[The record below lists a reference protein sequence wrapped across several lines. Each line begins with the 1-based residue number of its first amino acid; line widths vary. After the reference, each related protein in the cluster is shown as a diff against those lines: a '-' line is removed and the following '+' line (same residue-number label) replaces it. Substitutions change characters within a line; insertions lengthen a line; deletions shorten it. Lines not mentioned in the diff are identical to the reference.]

1 MNYPTRYIIRMM
13 IFLLV
18 ILGIIGLLYAPLSW
32 AFFGNPVINGLII
45 MALLLGVAFIFR
57 QTTRL
62 LPEYRWMR
70 MMRSGGMPPQH
81 ASSQIRGIKPNLLA
95 TVAVMFSDEN
105 RLTNNMS
112 AQNMRSLLDGVAV
125 RLDESREISRYMIGL
140 LVFLGLLGTFWG
152 LLETIQAVGFV
163 VSGIDTQTADFTQL
177 MKEFKSGLDAPLSG
191 MATAFSSSLFGL
203 AGSLI
208 LGFLD
213 LQLGQASSRFYSDLE
228 DWLSTMARF
237 SDRSGDG
244 LDPAI
249 SMGLSEEAADR
260 MLELTRHISKSEQ
273 ERGQMLQTLQEI
285 NKTLLTLRQ
294 HQDQNQLV
302 AEGLDA
308 LQQSLATLAS
318 NMANDR
324 KDVID
329 AMTTELRA
337 LSRAIAA
344 ISRKAN

>member
-1 MNYPTRYIIRMM
+1 MSYPTRYIIRM
-13 IFLLV
+13 IVFLMV
-18 ILGIIGLLYAPLSW
+18 IATIVGLLYSPLSW
-32 AFFGNPVINGLII
+32 AFFGNPVINGIILMALII
-45 MALLLGVAFIFR
+45 GIGFIFR
-57 QTTRL
+57 QTIRL

-70 MMRSGGMPPQH
+70 IMRSGNIGSGM
-81 ASSQIRGIKPNLLA
+81 RVKPSLLA

-112 AQNMRSLLDGVAV
+112 AQSMRSVLDGVAV
-125 RLDESREISRYMIGL
+125 RLDESREISRYLIGL

-163 VSGIDTQTADFTQL
+163 VSGIDTQTADFGKL
-177 MKEFKSGLDAPLSG
+177 MQEFKSGLDAPLSG

-237 SDRSGDG
+237 GDGGGDG

-260 MLELTRHISKSEQ
+260 MLELTRHIGKSEQ
-273 ERGQMLQTLQEI
+273 ERGQMLHTLQEV
-285 NKTLLTLRQ
+285 NKTLLALRQ
-294 HQDQNQLV
+294 HQDQNQMV

-308 LQQSLATLAS
+308 LQQSLSVLAH

-337 LSRAIAA
+337 LSRAVAA

>member
-1 MNYPTRYIIRMM
+1 MSYPTRYIIRM
-13 IFLLV
+13 IVFLMV
-18 ILGIIGLLYAPLSW
+18 IATIVGLLYSPLSW
-32 AFFGNPVINGLII
+32 AFFGNPVINGIILMALII
-45 MALLLGVAFIFR
+45 GIGFIFR
-57 QTTRL
+57 QTIRL

-70 MMRSGGMPPQH
+70 IMRSGNIGSGM
-81 ASSQIRGIKPNLLA
+81 RVKPSLLA

-112 AQNMRSLLDGVAV
+112 AQSMRSVLDGVAV
-125 RLDESREISRYMIGL
+125 RLDESREISRYLIGL

-163 VSGIDTQTADFTQL
+163 VSGIDTQTADFGKL
-177 MKEFKSGLDAPLSG
+177 MQEFKSGLDAPLSG

-237 SDRSGDG
+237 SDGGGDG

-260 MLELTRHISKSEQ
+260 MLELTRHIGKSEQ
-273 ERGQMLQTLQEI
+273 ERGQMLHTLQEV
-285 NKTLLTLRQ
+285 NKTLLALRQ
-294 HQDQNQLV
+294 HQDQNQMV

-308 LQQSLATLAS
+308 LQQSLSVLAH

-337 LSRAIAA
+337 LSRAVAA

>member
-1 MNYPTRYIIRMM
+1 
-13 IFLLV
+13 
-18 ILGIIGLLYAPLSW
+18 
-32 AFFGNPVINGLII
+32 
-45 MALLLGVAFIFR
+45 
-57 QTTRL
+57 
-62 LPEYRWMR
+62 
-70 MMRSGGMPPQH
+70 MRSGNIGSGM
-81 ASSQIRGIKPNLLA
+81 RVKPSLLA

-112 AQNMRSLLDGVAV
+112 AQSMRSVLDGVAV
-125 RLDESREISRYMIGL
+125 RLDESREISRYLIGL

-163 VSGIDTQTADFTQL
+163 VSGIDTQTADFGKL
-177 MKEFKSGLDAPLSG
+177 MQEFKSGLDAPLSG

-237 SDRSGDG
+237 SDGGGDG

-260 MLELTRHISKSEQ
+260 MLELTRHIGKSEQ
-273 ERGQMLQTLQEI
+273 ERGQMLHTLQEI
-285 NKTLLTLRQ
+285 NKTLLALRQ
-294 HQDQNQLV
+294 QQDQNQMV

-308 LQQSLATLAS
+308 LQQSLSVLAH

-337 LSRAIAA
+337 LSRAVAA

>member
-1 MNYPTRYIIRMM
+1 MSYPTRYIIRMM
-13 IFLLV
+13 VFLVV
-18 ILGIIGLLYAPLSW
+18 IATIVGLLYSPLSW
-32 AFFGNPVINGLII
+32 AFFGNPVINSIILMALII
-45 MALLLGVAFIFR
+45 GIGFIFR

-70 MMRSGGMPPQH
+70 VMRSGNIGSGMR
-81 ASSQIRGIKPNLLA
+81 AKPSLLA

-112 AQNMRSLLDGVAV
+112 AQSMRSVLDGVAV
-125 RLDESREISRYMIGL
+125 RLDESREISRYLIGL

-163 VSGIDTQTADFTQL
+163 VSGIDTQTADFGKL
-177 MKEFKSGLDAPLSG
+177 MQEFKSGLDAPLSG

-237 SDRSGDG
+237 SDGGGDG

-260 MLELTRHISKSEQ
+260 MLELTRHIGKSEQ
-273 ERGQMLQTLQEI
+273 ERGQMLHTLQEI
-285 NKTLLTLRQ
+285 NKTLSALRQ
-294 HQDQNQLV
+294 HQDQNQMV

-308 LQQSLATLAS
+308 LQQSLSVLAH

-337 LSRAIAA
+337 LSRAVAA

>member
-1 MNYPTRYIIRMM
+1 MSYPTRYIIRMM
-13 IFLLV
+13 VFLVV
-18 ILGIIGLLYAPLSW
+18 IATIVGLLYSPLSW
-32 AFFGNPVINGLII
+32 AFFGNPVINSIILMALII
-45 MALLLGVAFIFR
+45 GIGFIFR

-70 MMRSGGMPPQH
+70 VMRSGNIGSGM
-81 ASSQIRGIKPNLLA
+81 RVKPSLLA

-112 AQNMRSLLDGVAV
+112 AQSMRSVLDGVAV
-125 RLDESREISRYMIGL
+125 RLDESREISRYLIGL

-163 VSGIDTQTADFTQL
+163 VSGIDTQTADFGKL
-177 MKEFKSGLDAPLSG
+177 MQEFKSGLDAPLSG

-237 SDRSGDG
+237 SDGGGDG

-260 MLELTRHISKSEQ
+260 MLELTRHIGKSEQ
-273 ERGQMLQTLQEI
+273 ERGQMLHTLQEI
-285 NKTLLTLRQ
+285 NKTLLALRQ
-294 HQDQNQLV
+294 QQDQNQMV

-308 LQQSLATLAS
+308 LQQSLSVLAH

-337 LSRAIAA
+337 LSRAVAA

>member
-1 MNYPTRYIIRMM
+1 MSYPTRYIIRM
-13 IFLLV
+13 IVFLVV
-18 ILGIIGLLYAPLSW
+18 IATIVGLLYSPLSW
-32 AFFGNPVINGLII
+32 AFFGNPVINGIILMALII
-45 MALLLGVAFIFR
+45 GIGFIFR
-57 QTTRL
+57 QTIRL

-70 MMRSGGMPPQH
+70 IMRSGNIGSGM
-81 ASSQIRGIKPNLLA
+81 RVKPSLLA

-112 AQNMRSLLDGVAV
+112 AQSMRSVLDGVAV
-125 RLDESREISRYMIGL
+125 RLDESREISRYLIGL

-163 VSGIDTQTADFTQL
+163 VSGIDTQTADFGKL
-177 MKEFKSGLDAPLSG
+177 MQEFKSGLDAPLSG

-237 SDRSGDG
+237 SDGGGDG

-260 MLELTRHISKSEQ
+260 MLELTRHIGKSEQ
-273 ERGQMLQTLQEI
+273 ERGQMLHTLQEV
-285 NKTLLTLRQ
+285 NKTLLALRQ
-294 HQDQNQLV
+294 HQDQNQMV

-308 LQQSLATLAS
+308 LQQSLSVLAH

-337 LSRAIAA
+337 LSRAVAA

>member
-1 MNYPTRYIIRMM
+1 MSYPTRYIIRMM
-13 IFLLV
+13 VFLLV
-18 ILGIIGLLYAPLSW
+18 IATIVGLLYSPLSW
-32 AFFGNPVINGLII
+32 AFFGNPVINGII
-45 MALLLGVAFIFR
+45 LMVLVIGIGFIFR

-70 MMRSGGMPPQH
+70 VMRSGNIGSGM
-81 ASSQIRGIKPNLLA
+81 RVKPSLLA
-95 TVAVMFSDEN
+95 TVAVMSSDEN

-112 AQNMRSLLDGVAV
+112 AQSMRSVLDGVAV
-125 RLDESREISRYMIGL
+125 RLDESREISRYLIGL

-163 VSGIDTQTADFTQL
+163 VSGIDTQTADFGKL
-177 MKEFKSGLDAPLSG
+177 MQEFKSGLDAPLSG

-237 SDRSGDG
+237 SDVGDDG

-260 MLELTRHISKSEQ
+260 MLELTRHIGKSEQ
-273 ERGQMLQTLQEI
+273 ERGQMLHTLQEI
-285 NKTLLTLRQ
+285 NKTLLALRQ
-294 HQDQNQLV
+294 QQDQNQMV

-308 LQQSLATLAS
+308 LQQSLSVLAH

-337 LSRAIAA
+337 LSRAVAA

>member
-1 MNYPTRYIIRMM
+1 MSYPTRYIIRMM
-13 IFLLV
+13 VFLLV
-18 ILGIIGLLYAPLSW
+18 IATIVGLLYSPLSW
-32 AFFGNPVINGLII
+32 AFFGNPVINGII
-45 MALLLGVAFIFR
+45 LMVLVIGIGFIFR

-70 MMRSGGMPPQH
+70 VMRSGNIDSGM
-81 ASSQIRGIKPNLLA
+81 RVKPSLLA

-112 AQNMRSLLDGVAV
+112 AQSMRSVLDGVAV
-125 RLDESREISRYMIGL
+125 RLDESREISRYLIGL

-163 VSGIDTQTADFTQL
+163 VSGIDTQTADFGKL
-177 MKEFKSGLDAPLSG
+177 MQEFKSGLDAPLSG

-237 SDRSGDG
+237 SDGGGDG

-260 MLELTRHISKSEQ
+260 MLELTRHIGKSEQ
-273 ERGQMLQTLQEI
+273 ERSQMLHTLQEI
-285 NKTLLTLRQ
+285 NKTLLALRQ
-294 HQDQNQLV
+294 QQDQNQMV

-308 LQQSLATLAS
+308 LQQSLSVLAH

-337 LSRAIAA
+337 LSRAVAA

>member
-112 AQNMRSLLDGVAV
+112 AQNMRSILDGVAV

-237 SDRSGDG
+237 SDG

>member
-1 MNYPTRYIIRMM
+1 MSYPTRYIIRMM
-13 IFLLV
+13 VFLVV
-18 ILGIIGLLYAPLSW
+18 IATIVGLLYSPLSW
-32 AFFGNPVINGLII
+32 AFFGNPVINSIILMALII
-45 MALLLGVAFIFR
+45 GIGFIFR

-70 MMRSGGMPPQH
+70 VMRSGNIGSGM
-81 ASSQIRGIKPNLLA
+81 RVKPSVLA

-112 AQNMRSLLDGVAV
+112 AQSMRSVLDGVAV
-125 RLDESREISRYMIGL
+125 RLDESREISRYLIGL

-163 VSGIDTQTADFTQL
+163 VSGIDTQTADFGKL
-177 MKEFKSGLDAPLSG
+177 MQEFKSGLDAPLSG

-237 SDRSGDG
+237 SDGGGDG

-260 MLELTRHISKSEQ
+260 MLELTRHIGKSEQ
-273 ERGQMLQTLQEI
+273 ERGQMLHTLQEI
-285 NKTLLTLRQ
+285 NKTLSALRQ
-294 HQDQNQLV
+294 HQDQNQMV

-308 LQQSLATLAS
+308 LQQSLSVLAH

-337 LSRAIAA
+337 LSRAVAA

>member
-1 MNYPTRYIIRMM
+1 M
-13 IFLLV
+13 IVFLMV
-18 ILGIIGLLYAPLSW
+18 IATIVGLLYSPLSW
-32 AFFGNPVINGLII
+32 AFFGNPVINGIILMALII
-45 MALLLGVAFIFR
+45 GIGFIFR
-57 QTTRL
+57 QTIRL

-70 MMRSGGMPPQH
+70 IMRSGNIGSGM
-81 ASSQIRGIKPNLLA
+81 RVKPSLLA

-112 AQNMRSLLDGVAV
+112 AQSMRSVLDGVAV
-125 RLDESREISRYMIGL
+125 RLDESREISRYLIGL

-163 VSGIDTQTADFTQL
+163 VSGIDTQTADFGKL
-177 MKEFKSGLDAPLSG
+177 MQEFKSGLDAPLSG

-237 SDRSGDG
+237 GDG
-244 LDPAI
+244 GGDGPDPAI

-260 MLELTRHISKSEQ
+260 MLELTRHIGKSEQ
-273 ERGQMLQTLQEI
+273 ERGQMLHTLQEV
-285 NKTLLTLRQ
+285 NKTLLALRQ
-294 HQDQNQLV
+294 HQDQNQMV

-308 LQQSLATLAS
+308 LQQSLSVLAH

-337 LSRAIAA
+337 LSRAVAA

>member
-1 MNYPTRYIIRMM
+1 MSYPTRYIIRM
-13 IFLLV
+13 IVFLVV
-18 ILGIIGLLYAPLSW
+18 IATIVGLLYSPLSW
-32 AFFGNPVINGLII
+32 AFFGNPVINGIILMALII
-45 MALLLGVAFIFR
+45 GIGFIFR
-57 QTTRL
+57 QTIRL

-70 MMRSGGMPPQH
+70 IMRSGNIGSGM
-81 ASSQIRGIKPNLLA
+81 RVKPSLLA

-112 AQNMRSLLDGVAV
+112 AQSMRSVLDGVAV
-125 RLDESREISRYMIGL
+125 RLDESREISRYLIGL

-163 VSGIDTQTADFTQL
+163 VSGIDTQTADFSKL
-177 MKEFKSGLDAPLSG
+177 MQEFKSGLDAPLSG

-237 SDRSGDG
+237 GDGGGDG

-260 MLELTRHISKSEQ
+260 MLELTRHIGKSEQ
-273 ERGQMLQTLQEI
+273 ERGQMLHTLQEV
-285 NKTLLTLRQ
+285 NKTLLALRQ
-294 HQDQNQLV
+294 HQDQNQMV

-308 LQQSLATLAS
+308 LQQSLSVLAH

-337 LSRAIAA
+337 LSRAVAA

>member
-1 MNYPTRYIIRMM
+1 MSYPTRYIIRMM
-13 IFLLV
+13 VFLLV
-18 ILGIIGLLYAPLSW
+18 IATIVGLLYSPLSW
-32 AFFGNPVINGLII
+32 AFFGNPVINGII
-45 MALLLGVAFIFR
+45 LMVLVIGIGFIFR

-62 LPEYRWMR
+62 LPEYRWMHV
-70 MMRSGGMPPQH
+70 MRSGNIGSGM
-81 ASSQIRGIKPNLLA
+81 RVKPSLLA

-112 AQNMRSLLDGVAV
+112 AQSMRSVLDGVAV
-125 RLDESREISRYMIGL
+125 RLDESREISRYLIGL

-163 VSGIDTQTADFTQL
+163 VSGIDTQTADFGKL
-177 MKEFKSGLDAPLSG
+177 MQEFKSGLDAPLSG

-237 SDRSGDG
+237 SDVGDDG

-260 MLELTRHISKSEQ
+260 MLELTRHIGKSEQ
-273 ERGQMLQTLQEI
+273 ERGQMLHTLQEI
-285 NKTLLTLRQ
+285 NKTLLALRQ
-294 HQDQNQLV
+294 QQDQNQMV

-308 LQQSLATLAS
+308 LQQSLSVLAH

-337 LSRAIAA
+337 LSRAVAA

>member
-1 MNYPTRYIIRMM
+1 MSYPTRYIIRMM
-13 IFLLV
+13 VFLVV
-18 ILGIIGLLYAPLSW
+18 IATIVGLLYSPLSW
-32 AFFGNPVINGLII
+32 AFFGNPVINGII
-45 MALLLGVAFIFR
+45 LMVLVIGIGFIFR

-70 MMRSGGMPPQH
+70 VMRSGNIGSGM
-81 ASSQIRGIKPNLLA
+81 RVKPSLLA

-112 AQNMRSLLDGVAV
+112 AQSMRSVLDGVAV
-125 RLDESREISRYMIGL
+125 RLDESREISRYLIGL

-163 VSGIDTQTADFTQL
+163 VSGIDTQTADFGKL
-177 MKEFKSGLDAPLSG
+177 MQEFKSGLDAPLSG

-237 SDRSGDG
+237 SDGGGDG

-260 MLELTRHISKSEQ
+260 MLELTRHIGKSEQ
-273 ERGQMLQTLQEI
+273 ERGQMLHTLQEI
-285 NKTLLTLRQ
+285 NKTLLALRQ
-294 HQDQNQLV
+294 QQDQNQMV

-308 LQQSLATLAS
+308 LQQSLSVLAH

-337 LSRAIAA
+337 LSRAVAA

>member
-1 MNYPTRYIIRMM
+1 MSYPTRYIIRMM
-13 IFLLV
+13 VFLVV
-18 ILGIIGLLYAPLSW
+18 IATIVGLLYSPLSW
-32 AFFGNPVINGLII
+32 AFFGNPVINSIILMALII
-45 MALLLGVAFIFR
+45 GIGFIFR

-70 MMRSGGMPPQH
+70 VMRSSNIGSGM
-81 ASSQIRGIKPNLLA
+81 RVKPSLLA

-112 AQNMRSLLDGVAV
+112 AQSMRSVLDGVAV
-125 RLDESREISRYMIGL
+125 RLDESREISRYLIGL

-163 VSGIDTQTADFTQL
+163 VSGIDTQTADFGKL
-177 MKEFKSGLDAPLSG
+177 MQEFKSGLDAPLSG

-237 SDRSGDG
+237 SDGGGDG

-260 MLELTRHISKSEQ
+260 MLELTRHIGKSEQ
-273 ERGQMLQTLQEI
+273 ERGQMLHTLQEI
-285 NKTLLTLRQ
+285 NKTLSALRQ
-294 HQDQNQLV
+294 HQDQNQMV

-308 LQQSLATLAS
+308 LQQSLSVLAH

-337 LSRAIAA
+337 LSRAVAA

>member
-1 MNYPTRYIIRMM
+1 MSYPTRYIIRM
-13 IFLLV
+13 IVFLMV
-18 ILGIIGLLYAPLSW
+18 IATIVGLLYSPLSW
-32 AFFGNPVINGLII
+32 AFFGNPVINGIILMALII
-45 MALLLGVAFIFR
+45 GIGFIFR
-57 QTTRL
+57 QTIRL

-70 MMRSGGMPPQH
+70 IMRSRNIGSGM
-81 ASSQIRGIKPNLLA
+81 RVKPSLLA

-112 AQNMRSLLDGVAV
+112 AQSMRSVLDGVAV
-125 RLDESREISRYMIGL
+125 RLDESREISRYLIGL

-163 VSGIDTQTADFTQL
+163 VSGIDTQTADFGKL
-177 MKEFKSGLDAPLSG
+177 MQEFKSGLDAPLSG

-237 SDRSGDG
+237 SDGGGDG

-260 MLELTRHISKSEQ
+260 MLELTRHIGKSEQ
-273 ERGQMLQTLQEI
+273 ERGQMLHTLQEV
-285 NKTLLTLRQ
+285 NKTLLALRQ
-294 HQDQNQLV
+294 HQDQNQMV

-308 LQQSLATLAS
+308 LQQSLSVLAH

-337 LSRAIAA
+337 LSRAVAA

>member
-1 MNYPTRYIIRMM
+1 MSYPTRYIIRMM
-13 IFLLV
+13 VFLLV
-18 ILGIIGLLYAPLSW
+18 IATIVGLLYSPLSW
-32 AFFGNPVINGLII
+32 AFFGNPVINGII
-45 MALLLGVAFIFR
+45 LMVLVIGIGFIFR

-70 MMRSGGMPPQH
+70 VMRSGNIGSGM
-81 ASSQIRGIKPNLLA
+81 RVKPSLLA

-112 AQNMRSLLDGVAV
+112 AQSMRSVLDGVAV
-125 RLDESREISRYMIGL
+125 RLDESREISRYLIGL

-163 VSGIDTQTADFTQL
+163 VSGIDTQTADFGKL
-177 MKEFKSGLDAPLSG
+177 MQEFKSGLDAPLSG

-237 SDRSGDG
+237 SDGGGDG

-260 MLELTRHISKSEQ
+260 MLELTRHIGKSEQ
-273 ERGQMLQTLQEI
+273 ERGQMLHTLQEI
-285 NKTLLTLRQ
+285 NKTLLALRQ
-294 HQDQNQLV
+294 QQDQNQMV

-308 LQQSLATLAS
+308 LQQSLSVLAH

-337 LSRAIAA
+337 LSRAVAA

>member
-1 MNYPTRYIIRMM
+1 MSYPTRYIIRM
-13 IFLLV
+13 IVFLMV
-18 ILGIIGLLYAPLSW
+18 IATIVGLLYSPLSW
-32 AFFGNPVINGLII
+32 AFFGNPVINGIILMALII
-45 MALLLGVAFIFR
+45 GIGFIFR
-57 QTTRL
+57 QTIRL

-70 MMRSGGMPPQH
+70 VMRSGNIGSGM
-81 ASSQIRGIKPNLLA
+81 RVKPSLLA

-112 AQNMRSLLDGVAV
+112 AQSMRSVLDGVAV
-125 RLDESREISRYMIGL
+125 RLDESREISRYLIGL

-163 VSGIDTQTADFTQL
+163 VSGIDTQTADFGKL
-177 MKEFKSGLDAPLSG
+177 MQEFKSGLDAPLSG

-237 SDRSGDG
+237 SDGGGDG

-260 MLELTRHISKSEQ
+260 MLELTRHIGKSEQ
-273 ERGQMLQTLQEI
+273 ERGQMLHTLQEV
-285 NKTLLTLRQ
+285 NKTLLALRQ
-294 HQDQNQLV
+294 HQDQNQMV

-308 LQQSLATLAS
+308 LQQSLSVLAH

-337 LSRAIAA
+337 LSRAVAA

>member
-1 MNYPTRYIIRMM
+1 MSYPTRYIIRMM
-13 IFLLV
+13 VFLL
-18 ILGIIGLLYAPLSW
+18 IIMTIIGLLYAPLSW
-32 AFFGNPVINGLII
+32 AFFGNPVINGII
-45 MALLLGVAFIFR
+45 LMVLLLGIAFIFR

-62 LPEYRWMR
+62 LPEYRWMHG
-70 MMRSGGMPPQH
+70 MRSSGMRGPHHSSRTRGG
-81 ASSQIRGIKPNLLA
+81 KPSLLA

-112 AQNMRSLLDGVAV
+112 AQSMRSVLDGVAV

-152 LLETIQAVGFV
+152 LLQTIQSVGYV
-163 VSGIDTQTADFTQL
+163 VSGIDTETPDFGKL
-177 MKEFKSGLDAPLSG
+177 MQEFKSGLDAPLSG

-237 SDRSGDG
+237 GDGGGDG

-260 MLELTRHISKSEQ
+260 MLELTRHISKSEN
-273 ERGQMLQTLQEI
+273 ERGQMIQTLQEI
-285 NKTLLTLRQ
+285 NKTLLALRHQ
-294 HQDQNQLV
+294 QDQTQLV
-302 AEGLDA
+302 AEGLDS
-308 LQQSLATLAS
+308 LQQSLNALAH
-318 NMANDR
+318 NMASDR
-324 KDVID
+324 KDVIE

>member
-1 MNYPTRYIIRMM
+1 MSYPTRYIIRMM
-13 IFLLV
+13 VFLVV
-18 ILGIIGLLYAPLSW
+18 IATIVGLLYSPLSW
-32 AFFGNPVINGLII
+32 AFFGNPVINGII
-45 MALLLGVAFIFR
+45 LMVLVIGIGFIFR

-70 MMRSGGMPPQH
+70 VMRSGNIGSGM
-81 ASSQIRGIKPNLLA
+81 RVKPSLLA

-112 AQNMRSLLDGVAV
+112 AQSMRSVLDGVAV
-125 RLDESREISRYMIGL
+125 RLDESREISRYLIGL
-140 LVFLGLLGTFWG
+140 LVFLGLLGTVWG

-163 VSGIDTQTADFTQL
+163 VSGIDTQTADFGKL
-177 MKEFKSGLDAPLSG
+177 MQEFKSGLDAPLSG

-213 LQLGQASSRFYSDLE
+213 LQLGQASSRFYSELE

-237 SDRSGDG
+237 SDGGGDG

-260 MLELTRHISKSEQ
+260 MLELTRHIGKSEQ
-273 ERGQMLQTLQEI
+273 ERGQMLHTLQEV
-285 NKTLLTLRQ
+285 NKTLLALRQ
-294 HQDQNQLV
+294 QQDQNQMV

-308 LQQSLATLAS
+308 LQQSLSVLAH

-337 LSRAIAA
+337 LSRAVAA

>member
-1 MNYPTRYIIRMM
+1 MM
-13 IFLLV
+13 VFLLV
-18 ILGIIGLLYAPLSW
+18 IATIVGLLYSPLSW
-32 AFFGNPVINGLII
+32 AFFGNPVINGII
-45 MALLLGVAFIFR
+45 LMVLVIGIGFIFR

-70 MMRSGGMPPQH
+70 VMRSGNIGSGM
-81 ASSQIRGIKPNLLA
+81 RVKPSLLA

-112 AQNMRSLLDGVAV
+112 AQSMRSVLDGVAV
-125 RLDESREISRYMIGL
+125 RLDESREISRYLIGL

-163 VSGIDTQTADFTQL
+163 VSGIDTQTADFGKL
-177 MKEFKSGLDAPLSG
+177 MQEFKSGLDAPLSG

-237 SDRSGDG
+237 SDGGGDG

-260 MLELTRHISKSEQ
+260 MLELTRHIGKSEQ
-273 ERGQMLQTLQEI
+273 ERGQMLHTLQEI
-285 NKTLLTLRQ
+285 NKTLLALRQ
-294 HQDQNQLV
+294 QQDQNQMV

-308 LQQSLATLAS
+308 LQQSLSVLAH

-337 LSRAIAA
+337 LSRAVAA

>member
-1 MNYPTRYIIRMM
+1 MSYPTRYIIRMM
-13 IFLLV
+13 VFLLV
-18 ILGIIGLLYAPLSW
+18 ITTIVGFLYSPLSW
-32 AFFGNPVINGLII
+32 AFFGNPVINGII
-45 MALLLGVAFIFR
+45 LMVLVIGIGFIFR

-70 MMRSGGMPPQH
+70 VMRSGNIGSGM
-81 ASSQIRGIKPNLLA
+81 RVKPSLLA

-112 AQNMRSLLDGVAV
+112 AQSMRSVLDGVAV
-125 RLDESREISRYMIGL
+125 RLDESREISRYLIGL

-163 VSGIDTQTADFTQL
+163 VSGIDTQTADFGKL
-177 MKEFKSGLDAPLSG
+177 MQEFKSGLDAPLSG

-237 SDRSGDG
+237 SDGGGDG

-260 MLELTRHISKSEQ
+260 MLELTRHIGKSEQ
-273 ERGQMLQTLQEI
+273 ERGQMLHTLQEI
-285 NKTLLTLRQ
+285 NKTLLALRQ
-294 HQDQNQLV
+294 QQDQNQMV

-308 LQQSLATLAS
+308 LQQSLSVLAH

-337 LSRAIAA
+337 LSRAVAA

>member
-1 MNYPTRYIIRMM
+1 MSYPTRYIIRM
-13 IFLLV
+13 IVFLMV
-18 ILGIIGLLYAPLSW
+18 IATIVGLLYSPLSW
-32 AFFGNPVINGLII
+32 AFFGNPVINGIILMALII
-45 MALLLGVAFIFR
+45 GIGFIFR
-57 QTTRL
+57 QTIRL

-70 MMRSGGMPPQH
+70 VMRSGNIGSGM
-81 ASSQIRGIKPNLLA
+81 RVKPSLLA

-105 RLTNNMS
+105 RLTNNIS
-112 AQNMRSLLDGVAV
+112 AQSMRSVLDGVAV
-125 RLDESREISRYMIGL
+125 RLDESREISRYLIGL

-163 VSGIDTQTADFTQL
+163 VSGIDTQTADFGKL
-177 MKEFKSGLDAPLSG
+177 MQEFKSGLDAPLSG

-237 SDRSGDG
+237 SDGGGDG

-260 MLELTRHISKSEQ
+260 MLELTRHIGKSEQ
-273 ERGQMLQTLQEI
+273 ERGQMLHTLQEV
-285 NKTLLTLRQ
+285 NKTLLALRQ
-294 HQDQNQLV
+294 HQDQNQMV

-308 LQQSLATLAS
+308 LQQSLSVLAH

-337 LSRAIAA
+337 LSRAVAA

>member
-1 MNYPTRYIIRMM
+1 MM
-13 IFLLV
+13 VFLLV
-18 ILGIIGLLYAPLSW
+18 IATIVGLLYSPLSW
-32 AFFGNPVINGLII
+32 AFFGNPVINGII
-45 MALLLGVAFIFR
+45 LMVLVIGIGFIFR

-70 MMRSGGMPPQH
+70 VMRSGNIGSGM
-81 ASSQIRGIKPNLLA
+81 RVKPSLLA

-112 AQNMRSLLDGVAV
+112 AQSMRSVLDGVAV
-125 RLDESREISRYMIGL
+125 RLDESREISRYLIGL

-163 VSGIDTQTADFTQL
+163 VSGIDTQTADFGKL
-177 MKEFKSGLDAPLSG
+177 MQEFKSGLDAPLSG

-237 SDRSGDG
+237 SDVGDDG

-260 MLELTRHISKSEQ
+260 MLELTRHIGKSEQ
-273 ERGQMLQTLQEI
+273 ERGQMLHTLQEI
-285 NKTLLTLRQ
+285 NKTLLALRQ
-294 HQDQNQLV
+294 QQDQNQMV

-308 LQQSLATLAS
+308 LQQSLSVLAH

-337 LSRAIAA
+337 LSRAVAA

>member
-1 MNYPTRYIIRMM
+1 M
-13 IFLLV
+13 IVFLMV
-18 ILGIIGLLYAPLSW
+18 IATIVGLLYSPLSW
-32 AFFGNPVINGLII
+32 AFFGNPVINGII
-45 MALLLGVAFIFR
+45 LMVLVIGIGFIFR

-70 MMRSGGMPPQH
+70 VMRSGNIGSGM
-81 ASSQIRGIKPNLLA
+81 RVKPSLLA

-112 AQNMRSLLDGVAV
+112 AQSMRSVLDGVAV
-125 RLDESREISRYMIGL
+125 RLDESREISRYLIGL

-163 VSGIDTQTADFTQL
+163 VSGIDTQTADFGKL
-177 MKEFKSGLDAPLSG
+177 MQEFKSGLDAPLSG

-237 SDRSGDG
+237 SDGGGDG

-260 MLELTRHISKSEQ
+260 MLELTRHIGKSEQ
-273 ERGQMLQTLQEI
+273 ERGQMLHTLQEI
-285 NKTLLTLRQ
+285 NKTLLALRQ
-294 HQDQNQLV
+294 QQDQNQMV

-308 LQQSLATLAS
+308 LQQSLSVLAH

-337 LSRAIAA
+337 LSRAVAA

>member
-1 MNYPTRYIIRMM
+1 MSYPTRYIIRMM
-13 IFLLV
+13 VFLLV
-18 ILGIIGLLYAPLSW
+18 IATIVGLLYSPLSW
-32 AFFGNPVINGLII
+32 AFFGNPVINGII
-45 MALLLGVAFIFR
+45 LMVLVIGIGFIFR

-70 MMRSGGMPPQH
+70 VMRSGNIGSGM
-81 ASSQIRGIKPNLLA
+81 RVKPSLLA

-112 AQNMRSLLDGVAV
+112 AQSMRSVLDGVAV
-125 RLDESREISRYMIGL
+125 RLDESREISRYVIGL

-163 VSGIDTQTADFTQL
+163 VSGIDTQTADFGKL
-177 MKEFKSGLDAPLSG
+177 MQEFKSGLDAPLSG

-237 SDRSGDG
+237 SDGGGDG

-260 MLELTRHISKSEQ
+260 MLELTRHIGKSEQ
-273 ERGQMLQTLQEI
+273 ERGQMLHTLQEV
-285 NKTLLTLRQ
+285 NKTLLALRQ
-294 HQDQNQLV
+294 QQDQNQMV

-308 LQQSLATLAS
+308 LQQSLSVLAH

-337 LSRAIAA
+337 LSRAVAA

>member
-1 MNYPTRYIIRMM
+1 MSYPTRYIIRMM
-13 IFLLV
+13 VFLVV
-18 ILGIIGLLYAPLSW
+18 IATIVGLLYSPLSW
-32 AFFGNPVINGLII
+32 AFFGNPVINGII
-45 MALLLGVAFIFR
+45 LMVLVIGIGFIFR

-70 MMRSGGMPPQH
+70 VMRSGNIGSGM
-81 ASSQIRGIKPNLLA
+81 RVKPSLLA

-112 AQNMRSLLDGVAV
+112 AQSMRSVLDGVAV
-125 RLDESREISRYMIGL
+125 RLDESREISRYLIGL

-163 VSGIDTQTADFTQL
+163 VSGIDTQTADFGKL
-177 MKEFKSGLDAPLSG
+177 MQEFKSGLDAPLSG

-237 SDRSGDG
+237 SDGGGDG

-260 MLELTRHISKSEQ
+260 MLELTRHIGKSEQ
-273 ERGQMLQTLQEI
+273 ERGQMLHTLQEI
-285 NKTLLTLRQ
+285 NKTLSALRQ
-294 HQDQNQLV
+294 HQDQNQMV

-308 LQQSLATLAS
+308 LQQSLSVLAH

-337 LSRAIAA
+337 LSRAVAA

>member
-1 MNYPTRYIIRMM
+1 MSYPTRYIIRMM
-13 IFLLV
+13 VFLVV
-18 ILGIIGLLYAPLSW
+18 IATIVGLLYSPLSW
-32 AFFGNPVINGLII
+32 AFFGNPVINGII
-45 MALLLGVAFIFR
+45 LMVLVIGIGFIFR

-70 MMRSGGMPPQH
+70 VMRSGNIGSGM
-81 ASSQIRGIKPNLLA
+81 RVKPSLLA

-112 AQNMRSLLDGVAV
+112 AQSMRSVLDGVAV
-125 RLDESREISRYMIGL
+125 RLDESREISRYLIGL

-163 VSGIDTQTADFTQL
+163 VSGIDTQTADFGKL
-177 MKEFKSGLDAPLSG
+177 MQEFKSGLDAPLSG

-237 SDRSGDG
+237 SDVGDDG

-260 MLELTRHISKSEQ
+260 MLELTRHIGKSEQ
-273 ERGQMLQTLQEI
+273 ERGQMLHTLQEI
-285 NKTLLTLRQ
+285 NKTLLALRQ
-294 HQDQNQLV
+294 QQDQNQMV

-308 LQQSLATLAS
+308 LQQSLSVLAH

-337 LSRAIAA
+337 LSRAVAA

>member
-1 MNYPTRYIIRMM
+1 MSYPTRYIIRMM
-13 IFLLV
+13 VFLLV
-18 ILGIIGLLYAPLSW
+18 IATIVGLLYSPLSW
-32 AFFGNPVINGLII
+32 AFFGNPVINGII
-45 MALLLGVAFIFR
+45 LMVLVIGIGFIFR

-70 MMRSGGMPPQH
+70 VMRSGNIGSGM
-81 ASSQIRGIKPNLLA
+81 RVKPSLLA

-112 AQNMRSLLDGVAV
+112 AQSMRSVLDGVAV
-125 RLDESREISRYMIGL
+125 RLDESREISRYLIGL

-163 VSGIDTQTADFTQL
+163 VSGIDTQTADFGKL
-177 MKEFKSGLDAPLSG
+177 MQEFKSGLDAPLSG

-237 SDRSGDG
+237 SDGGGDG

-260 MLELTRHISKSEQ
+260 MLELTRHIGKSEQ
-273 ERGQMLQTLQEI
+273 ERGQMLHTLQEV
-285 NKTLLTLRQ
+285 NKTLLALRQ
-294 HQDQNQLV
+294 QQDQNQMV

-308 LQQSLATLAS
+308 LQQSLSVLAH

-337 LSRAIAA
+337 LSRAVAA

>member
-1 MNYPTRYIIRMM
+1 MSYPTRYIIRMM
-13 IFLLV
+13 VFLVV
-18 ILGIIGLLYAPLSW
+18 IATIVGLLYSPLSW
-32 AFFGNPVINGLII
+32 AFFGNPVINSIILMALII
-45 MALLLGVAFIFR
+45 GIGFIFR

-70 MMRSGGMPPQH
+70 VMRSGNIGSGM
-81 ASSQIRGIKPNLLA
+81 RVKPSLLA

-112 AQNMRSLLDGVAV
+112 AQSMRSVLDGVAV
-125 RLDESREISRYMIGL
+125 RLDESREISRYLIGL

-163 VSGIDTQTADFTQL
+163 VSGIDTQTADFGKL
-177 MKEFKSGLDAPLSG
+177 MQEFKSGLDAPLSG

-237 SDRSGDG
+237 SDGGGDG

-260 MLELTRHISKSEQ
+260 MLELTRHIGKSEQ
-273 ERGQMLQTLQEI
+273 ERGQMLHTLQEV
-285 NKTLLTLRQ
+285 NKTLLALRQ
-294 HQDQNQLV
+294 HQDQNQMV

-308 LQQSLATLAS
+308 LQQSLSVLAH

-337 LSRAIAA
+337 LSRAVAA

>member
-1 MNYPTRYIIRMM
+1 MM
-13 IFLLV
+13 VFLLV
-18 ILGIIGLLYAPLSW
+18 IATIVGLLYSPLSW
-32 AFFGNPVINGLII
+32 AFFGNPVINGII
-45 MALLLGVAFIFR
+45 LMVLVIGIGFIFR

-62 LPEYRWMR
+62 LPEYRWMHV
-70 MMRSGGMPPQH
+70 MRSGNIGSGM
-81 ASSQIRGIKPNLLA
+81 RVKPSLLA

-112 AQNMRSLLDGVAV
+112 AQSMRSVLDGVAV
-125 RLDESREISRYMIGL
+125 RLDESREISRYLIGL

-163 VSGIDTQTADFTQL
+163 VSGIDTQTADFGKL
-177 MKEFKSGLDAPLSG
+177 MQEFKSGLDAPLSG

-237 SDRSGDG
+237 SDVGDDG

-260 MLELTRHISKSEQ
+260 MLELTRHIGKSEQ
-273 ERGQMLQTLQEI
+273 ERGQMLHTLQEI
-285 NKTLLTLRQ
+285 NKTLLALRQ
-294 HQDQNQLV
+294 QQDQNQMV

-308 LQQSLATLAS
+308 LQQSLSVLAH

-337 LSRAIAA
+337 LSRAVAA